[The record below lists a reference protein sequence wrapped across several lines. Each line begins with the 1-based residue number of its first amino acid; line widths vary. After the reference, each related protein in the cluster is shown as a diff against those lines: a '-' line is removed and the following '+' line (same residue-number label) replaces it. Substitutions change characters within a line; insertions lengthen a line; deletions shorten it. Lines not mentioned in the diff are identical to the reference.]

1 MKYIKPNFYDDFH
14 CLAAACSDTC
24 CAGWEIDIDEDTATY
39 YNAIP
44 GPLGERIREHME
56 FFPDGGACFR
66 LGEDE
71 RCPFLTED
79 NLCELIF
86 DLGEDSLC
94 EICREHP
101 RFYEQ
106 IGGHMEMGVGL
117 CCEEAARLLFEQKE
131 PISFITTS
139 VVGPP
144 GQDEDPEIFRQRDLA
159 FRIVQDRSLP
169 LRVRMYRLLDFGT
182 QLQHNLFGSVDP
194 ADSTPGL
201 ALDARETLLRV
212 MEDMEPYDDTWPET
226 VQLLRDESLIAELD
240 EIDGGFENL
249 LVYFLYR
256 HFAPGVRDGRLA
268 ARVRF
273 CAVSVWFICLMNA
286 KCLRDTGKFTDWDRI
301 VCTKDYTKQVEYSDE
316 NMEDIL
322 SALYSEPSLSSENLK
337 RLFG

>member
-24 CAGWEIDIDEDTATY
+24 CAGWEIDIDPDTEAY
-39 YNAIP
+39 YMEMP
-44 GPLGERIREHME
+44 GQLGERLREHME
-56 FFPDGGACFR
+56 RLPEGGACFR
-66 LGEDE
+66 LTDGD

-79 NLCELIF
+79 NLCELMF
-86 DLGEDSLC
+86 ELGEDGLC
-94 EICREHP
+94 EICHEHP

-106 IGGHMEMGVGL
+106 IGDHMEMGIGL
-117 CCEEAARLLFEQKE
+117 CCEEGARLLFEQKE

-144 GQDEDPEIFRQRDLA
+144 GDVEEPPIFRERDAA

-169 LRVRMYRLLDFGT
+169 LRVRMYRLLDFGASI
-182 QLQHNLFGSVDP
+182 QRAEFGTPDP
-194 ADSTPGL
+194 ADSAPDP
-201 ALDARETLLRV
+201 ALDARETLLSV

-226 VQLLRDESLIAELD
+226 VQLLRDGSLQAELD

-256 HFAPGVRDGRLA
+256 HFAPGVTDGRLS
-268 ARVRF
+268 ARVKF

-286 KCLRDTGKFTDWDRI
+286 HVLRDTGDFTEWDRI

-316 NMEDIL
+316 NLELML
-322 SALYSEPSLSSENLK
+322 AALHSEPALSTENLK